1 MLSGGEFHSLRLAPS
16 GCGRF
21 VLSDGEFHS
30 LRLASSGCGRFVL
43 SGGEFHSLRLMAQ
56 IGEDRI
62 YLSVAAAVQDFEQ
75 RNQEENK

>member
-1 MLSGGEFHSLRLAPS
+1 MARDWKSQADSTKAPQ
-16 GCGRF
+16 GLTEC
-21 VLSDGEFHS
+21 
-30 LRLASSGCGRFVL
+30 APSGCGRFVL